1 MTGETMS
8 ELACGLG
15 LGVSCVVSL
24 GWLLTHDG
32 CAHPIGNLLALLVLV
47 GAGTI
52 LLLPA
57 ALRLMAGVMA
67 DSDEGEGG
75 ESDAVA

>member
-1 MTGETMS
+1 MTGETMT
-8 ELACGLG
+8 ELACGAG
-15 LGVSCVVSL
+15 LGVLCVAAL

-32 CAHPIGNLLALLVLV
+32 CAHPIGHLLAMIVLV

-67 DSDEGEGG
+67 DSDEGEG
-75 ESDAVA
+75 ESDPVA